1 MYSIDGEWDWR
12 QPHGYDLHS
21 SVHNRMFTS
30 VADPIDDCTRNM
42 PAEKTVE
49 TGVRRTGATITCRGV
64 AREFLFFTSFFPI
77 DEDFDETSTI
87 TGRDSDEESLLEI
100 I

>member
-1 MYSIDGEWDWR
+1 MYSIDGEWDWK
-12 QPHGYDLHS
+12 QLHGYDLHS

-42 PAEKTVE
+42 PAEKNLE
-49 TGVRRTGATITCRGV
+49 TGVRGLVQQELAEEWQGN
-64 AREFLFFTSFFPI
+64 SFFLLFIPTG
-77 DEDFDETSTI
+77 EDFDETNTI
-87 TGRDSDEESLLEI
+87 TGRDSDEESLVEI